1 MKSLIR
7 QSCAKNM
14 SFNFPAEIVKILHI
28 SIILYMTL
36 GWISHN
42 TFILYSII
50 FMAPL
55 FHIHWKTNNGK
66 CILTNIE
73 KKLRNNEKKEG
84 TFIGGLSS
92 RYFKIELSDSTVS
105 ILAYTIMYTSAAISL
120 LKIVM

>member
-1 MKSLIR
+1 
-7 QSCAKNM
+7 
-14 SFNFPAEIVKILHI
+14 
-28 SIILYMTL
+28 
-36 GWISHN
+36 
-42 TFILYSII
+42 
-50 FMAPL
+50 MAPL